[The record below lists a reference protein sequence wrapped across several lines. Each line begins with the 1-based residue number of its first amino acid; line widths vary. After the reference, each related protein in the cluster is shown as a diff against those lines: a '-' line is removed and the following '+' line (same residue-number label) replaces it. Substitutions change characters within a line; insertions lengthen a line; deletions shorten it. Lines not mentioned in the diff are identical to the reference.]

1 MNILRLTPH
10 FYWPPKYVKKWDV
23 GLDPIGGMQTQIYRM
38 TLALSKKN
46 VNQKILTIGMK
57 GAQKKIKIKDNVELC
72 ASNVPIIPIKSKVRG
87 TVGLNFY
94 WGLGVI
100 LTDLKILLQSAVL
113 KKGKWD
119 IIHSHCS
126 GVAAPLLVG
135 IISKWLLKKPLVYT
149 VHCCRLCTYEPM
161 NKLDQMIN
169 KSIIKLEEYCLKKS
183 DHILVLTQKTKDLLL
198 TNYKHLND
206 SKISIIPDIVSFNSF
221 CMKVNE
227 KNKDFLYTKYKIP
240 KDKRI
245 ISFVG
250 RVAHEKGWSYLVQSI
265 KLTKHQD
272 YHVIFAGDGNERKEL
287 EELIDKLN
295 IKAIVTVTGFIPNE
309 LVASV
314 IDISEFLV
322 VPSIH
327 EELGSVLLEAAS
339 LKTTV
344 IASAVG
350 GIPQNIKDGFNGLLV
365 PSKSPAAIAEKIDY
379 LFDHRE
385 KAKEM
390 GSNLYDSMKNQYD
403 SAFVIN
409 KLMARYKALL

>member
-10 FYWPPKYVKKWDV
+10 FYWPPKYVKKWDI
-23 GLDPIGGMQTQIYRM
+23 GLDPIGGMQTQIFRM

-57 GAQKKIKIKDNVELC
+57 GAEKKVKLKKNIELC
-72 ASNVPIIPIKSKVRG
+72 SSNIPIIPIKSKVRG
-87 TVGLNFY
+87 TMGLNFY

-100 LTDLKILLQSAVL
+100 LMDLKILLQSAIL
-113 KKGKWD
+113 KKEKWD

-161 NKLDQMIN
+161 NQLDQLIN
-169 KSIIKLEEYCLKKS
+169 KSIIKLEAYCLKKS

-198 TNYKHLND
+198 NNYKYLND
-206 SKISIIPDIVSFNSF
+206 EKISVIPDIISFSSF
-221 CMKVNE
+221 CINANE
-227 KNKDFLYTKYKIP
+227 KNKAFLYEKYKIP
-240 KDKRI
+240 KEKKI

-250 RVAHEKGWSYLVQSI
+250 RVAHEKGWKYFVQSL

-272 YHVIFAGDGNERKEL
+272 YHVIFAGDGNEREEL
-287 EELIDKLN
+287 ETMLQELD
-295 IKAIVTVTGFIPNE
+295 IKSKVTVTGFIPNE

-322 VPSIH
+322 IPSVH

-365 PSKSPAAIAEKIDY
+365 PSKSPTAIAEKIDY
-379 LFDHRE
+379 LFDNKE
-385 KAKEM
+385 KLNEM
-390 GSNLYDSMKNQYD
+390 GNNLYDSLKNQYD
-403 SAFVIN
+403 SASVIN
-409 KLMARYKALL
+409 KLFEQYKALI